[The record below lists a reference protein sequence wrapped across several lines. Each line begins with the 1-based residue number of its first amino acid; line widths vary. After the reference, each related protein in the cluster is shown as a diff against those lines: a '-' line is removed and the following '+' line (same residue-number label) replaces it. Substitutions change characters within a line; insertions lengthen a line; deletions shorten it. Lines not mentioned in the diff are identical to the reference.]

1 MFNVDSSSILSISSI
16 CSMQPGPP
24 PFKGGQGRV
33 SQKPQIMN
41 KIFTF
46 LANIPSDKYAHA
58 LVSLIILS
66 VLAALIRLCTATDDF
81 RNVLVATVL
90 TFVIGVSKETYDSF
104 HEDHDADPDDLLADI
119 IGIALGIILIYL
131 NKLT

>member
-1 MFNVDSSSILSISSI
+1 
-16 CSMQPGPP
+16 
-24 PFKGGQGRV
+24 
-33 SQKPQIMN
+33 MN
-41 KIFTF
+41 KFFTF

-66 VLAALIRLCTATDDF
+66 VLTALIRLCTATDDF

-90 TFVIGVSKETYDSF
+90 TFVIGDV
-104 HEDHDADPDDLLADI
+104 HDADPDDLLADT

-131 NKLT
+131 NRLT